1 MASKSIELTEE
12 QRKLAEQWEKEQKKK
27 QEVMMKQGEKVEK
40 MREEAAA
47 VGKFLLSLGIKSR
60 RT

>member
-1 MASKSIELTEE
+1 M
-12 QRKLAEQWEKEQKKK
+12 Q
-27 QEVMMKQGEKVEK
+27 MKQGEKLEK